1 MPPGRV
7 SPGSGTTGMELRKA
21 SQFSRAE
28 AGGPEPRKCLS
39 ALKISKV
46 ESEREGGGEPAH
58 QVQIPS
64 IFIEKAVFY
73 CTSLKQTLIITRQG
87 SLSQAALK
95 GKVCVADAV
104 LCKHVFMYVYVCVH
118 YMCVHWCVTA
128 CMFIVSA
135 HGSCSEKPEN
145 APTAI
150 SSPCSLA
157 GVQALACGNFSQA
170 RYTTSAL
177 LPGPAH
183 WLRAT

>member
-28 AGGPEPRKCLS
+28 AGGPEPRKCLL

-46 ESEREGGGEPAH
+46 ESEREGGSEPAH
-58 QVQIPS
+58 QVQMQTRS

-104 LCKHVFMYVYVCVH
+104 LCKHVFMYVYVCALHVCALVCDCMHVH
-118 YMCVHWCVTA
+118 CECPW
-128 CMFIVSA
+128 
-135 HGSCSEKPEN
+135 ELLRE
-145 APTAI
+145 
-150 SSPCSLA
+150 A
-157 GVQALACGNFSQA
+157 GKCPHSNFQPLQLGWS
-170 RYTTSAL
+170 TGTCL
-177 LPGPAH
+177 
-183 WLRAT
+183 W